1 MTGPRSIRA
10 DEPTPK
16 RPHVNARNPTI
27 VAIGGIEVAPTPRL
41 RGRIHAGVAPL
52 VAATGIVLVVL
63 APSMEARLA
72 AALYALCA
80 LTLFTASA
88 THHLNR
94 WSGRAGGAVH
104 RLDHAGIFLI
114 IAGTY
119 TPYVVLGLEGTSR
132 AVVLSAVWAAAL
144 AGVGLRLASAP
155 TPRWLSV
162 GLYITLGWTAALV
175 FPQLLAGVGV
185 ASIVLALV
193 GGGLYSVGAIVY
205 ATRRPNPFPRTLGFH
220 EVFHLLTVAAFASLD
235 VGVWLVLH

>member
-1 MTGPRSIRA
+1 M
-10 DEPTPK
+10 
-16 RPHVNARNPTI
+16 
-27 VAIGGIEVAPTPRL
+27 
-41 RGRIHAGVAPL
+41 RGKIHAGVVPL

-63 APSMEARLA
+63 APSTQARIA
-72 AALYALCA
+72 AALYAICA
-80 LTLFTASA
+80 LILFSASA

-94 WSGRAGGAVH
+94 WSGRAAAAAN

-119 TPYVVLGLEGTSR
+119 TPYVVLGLDGVTR
-132 AVVLSAVWAAAL
+132 VVVLGAVWAAAL
-144 AGVGLRLASAP
+144 AGVALKLTSAP

-162 GLYITLGWTAALV
+162 ALYITLGWMAALV

-185 ASIVLALV
+185 PSIVLALV

-205 ATRRPNPFPRTLGFH
+205 ATKRPNPFPRTLGFH
-220 EVFHLLTVAAFASLD
+220 EVFHLFTVAAFASLD